1 MKPES
6 ILGLIAILF
15 ILIPPPRCSADD
27 APFQIEY
34 RDGTTVSVDFVK
46 KQLSWT
52 SVSGFG
58 QTSKRQIDI
67 SQIRSL
73 KLTTEPA
80 GDQLANI
87 LKLIGQLDSEEF
99 YVREEAEKTL
109 RSTGKRFRSVIQNN
123 NSLKTQDGIYRLK
136 RVLSSLRVSPS
147 QKNRIELDELVL
159 LDGTKLSGDAGGDD
173 FEVKFRG
180 KTISVAR
187 KLLSRILKASPV
199 LNTRTERREAIN
211 TKLFHSH
218 VDFMKDR
225 EVKLVDFER
234 KPDGVALSS
243 LDKNISDNFVDI
255 GLLLGTEYPK
265 GCVGISG
272 GRTGPYEIKAGDK
285 PVGGNSACVY
295 KSLTGGRTGNR
306 FQGVM
311 EITFCEPGNK
321 NIPRGVKDFGIFLSR
336 VNHSRDL
343 LVEAW
348 DSMDRLIGVCESND
362 EPCTFCGIS
371 SSTPIAKIR
380 ILSNPWILELRRQ
393 NAEDED
399 RGKQLVDKDYAVD
412 NMMFSTPL
420 PIDSIKKERHFLGRN
435 GDMIPLNWAR
445 IYSQDRIEFGS
456 RNFQLLSSDLASAN
470 TIGLKTT
477 PKQLPQ
483 KLSSNTQWMAM
494 LSDNSI
500 LKWNPKTPLR
510 STTVKIDLERKD
522 IVAIWPAGRQPRLPL
537 KGDFEDGNNVI
548 VYPGCRVVTPKVE
561 FDTKGFR
568 WNNPTVKTEPL
579 HDDNEFKVD
588 ARLNDKPDDV
598 APRKTDY
605 SFDLSSIPEYEIPTI
620 WFKPPTSILSTEG
633 AIRLNGGEVLIYG
646 EGANFQLQSMDRS
659 RIQLTYGG
667 EELSIPLSQVV
678 SILPPSN

>member
-6 ILGLIAILF
+6 IPGLIAILF
-15 ILIPPPRCSADD
+15 VLIAPSCCHADE

-34 RDGTTVSVDFVK
+34 RDGTTIAVNFVK
-46 KQLSWT
+46 EQLSWT

-58 QTSKRQIDI
+58 QTSKRVIDM
-67 SQIRSL
+67 SQIRSI

-87 LKLIGQLDSEEF
+87 LKLIGELDSDEF
-99 YVREEAEKTL
+99 YVREEAENQL
-109 RSTGKRFRSVIQNN
+109 RSTGKRFRSVIQSN
-123 NSLKTQDGIYRLK
+123 NSLKTPDGIYRLK
-136 RVLSSLRVSPS
+136 RVLSSMRVSPN

-159 LDGTKLSGDAGGDD
+159 LDGTKLSGDAGPDD
-173 FEVKFRG
+173 FEVTYRG
-180 KTISVAR
+180 KTITVAR
-187 KLLSRILKASPV
+187 KRLSRILKAD
-199 LNTRTERREAIN
+199 LDFNTRTEQREVIN

-218 VDFMKDR
+218 VDFMKER

-243 LDKNISDNFVDI
+243 LDKNISDDFVDF

-311 EITFCEPGNK
+311 EITFCQPGNK
-321 NIPRGVKDFGIFLSR
+321 NMPRGVKDFGIFLSR

-371 SSTPIAKIR
+371 SSVPIAKIR

-393 NAEDED
+393 NAEPED

-412 NMMFSTPL
+412 NVMFSKPL
-420 PIDSIKKERHFLGRN
+420 PIDSINKERHYLGRN
-435 GDMIPLNWAR
+435 GDMIPLNWAI

-456 RNFQLLSSDLASAN
+456 RNFQLLSSDLSSAN
-470 TIGLKTT
+470 TIALKTMR
-477 PKQLPQ
+477 KKLPQ
-483 KLSSNTQWMAM
+483 KLNSDTAWMAM

-500 LKWNPKTPLR
+500 LKWDPRKPLR
-510 STTVKIDLERKD
+510 SATLKRDLVRED
-522 IVAIWPAGRQPRLPL
+522 VVAIWPAGRPPRLPL
-537 KGDFEDGNNVI
+537 KGDFDDGKNVI
-548 VYPGCRVVTPKVE
+548 VYPGCRVVTPQVD
-561 FDTKGFR
+561 FDAKGFR
-568 WNNPTVKTEPL
+568 WSNPTVKTESL
-579 HDDNEFKVD
+579 HEDNEFKVD
-588 ARLNDKPDDV
+588 ARPGDKPDNV
-598 APRKTDY
+598 APRKTNY
-605 SFDLSSIPEYEIPTI
+605 SFDLTSIPEYEVPTI
-620 WFKPPTSILSTEG
+620 WFKPPTSIRSAEG
-633 AIRLNGGEVLIYG
+633 AIRLNGGEVLVYG

-659 RIQLTYGG
+659 KIQLSFGG
-667 EELSIPLSQVV
+667 DEVLIPLSQVV
-678 SILPPSN
+678 SILPPKE